1 MSKEALMSNHALQ
14 RSGGHRGRPVLA
26 IDCVLA
32 GAEWALCP
40 AAELDR

>member
-1 MSKEALMSNHALQ
+1 MQPNNTLQ
-14 RSGGHRGRPVLA
+14 RTNGHRGRPALA